1 MKRIQNKA
9 IALTLALTMSLGL
22 TFTPNSTQF
31 NAKAQVVIEDFYDDV
46 FGPLVVLFCPETPKK
61 VCKGSSCEQ
70 GACISFRKH
79 CTTDKDCVN

>member
-1 MKRIQNKA
+1 MKRIQNKTV
-9 IALTLALTMSLGL
+9 ALILALTMSLGL

-31 NAKAQVVIEDFYDDV
+31 NAKAQVDAGDIIDVIGIIIDIA
-46 FGPLVVLFCPETPKK
+46 CPDAPRK
-61 VCKGSSCEQ
+61 VCKGGTCEQ